1 MKEKSFAWMRMFEE
15 ERDDKEQQMTKIEKG
30 EEMEIFNKT
39 RKHMRQEHIGVQE
52 EGKRKKEEEKV

>member
-1 MKEKSFAWMRMFEE
+1 MRMFEE